1 MTCRSNRFIAD
12 VRVREVGNNGNTNR
26 CGCGCARH
34 TCGCRNQCGCRQCGC
49 RRSNCGCAN
58 RCSHW
63 QVNAVVENRG
73 GFGPFGEE
81 QGFDNVFAEEAAED
95 GHCCGEGRL

>member
-1 MTCRSNRFIAD
+1 MAIPIAVAVVVHAIPAAAAISVDAVSAD
-12 VRVREVGNNGNTNR
+12 V
-26 CGCGCARH
+26 
-34 TCGCRNQCGCRQCGC
+34 
-49 RRSNCGCAN
+49 
-58 RCSHW
+58 
-63 QVNAVVENRG
+63 AVLTVAVQTAALIG

>member
-34 TCGCRNQCGCRQCGC
+34 TCG
-49 RRSNCGCAN
+49 SNCGCAN

-63 QVNAVVENRG
+63 RVNAVVENRG